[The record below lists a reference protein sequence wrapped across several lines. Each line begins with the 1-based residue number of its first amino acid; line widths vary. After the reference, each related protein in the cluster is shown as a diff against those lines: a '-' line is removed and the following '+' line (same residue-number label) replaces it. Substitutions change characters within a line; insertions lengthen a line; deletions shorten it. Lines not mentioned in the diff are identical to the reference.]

1 MSNKFPEQLNTLI
14 PMVVEQSS
22 RGERAY
28 DIYSRLLK
36 ERIVFVV
43 GPINDAVASLVTAQL
58 LFLESEDPK
67 KEISLYINSP
77 GGLVTAGL
85 GIYDTMQYIKPE
97 ISTLCIGQAASMG
110 SFLLAAGAKG
120 KRFSLPN
127 SRIMVHQPSAGFQG
141 QATDIEIHANEVLS
155 LKKRLN
161 EIYSKH
167 TGKSVDEIKSALER
181 DNFMTPDNAKS
192 FGLIDKV
199 VEKRE

>member
-1 MSNKFPEQLNTLI
+1 MTTKLFEQMSSLV

-36 ERIVFVV
+36 ERIIFLT
-43 GPINDAVASLVTAQL
+43 GQINDNVASLVTAQL
-58 LFLESEDPK
+58 LFLEAEDPK
-67 KEISLYINSP
+67 KEIYFYINSP

-85 GIYDTMQYIKPE
+85 GIYDTMQYVKPD

-110 SFLLAAGAKG
+110 SFLLAAGTKG

-167 TGKSVDEIKSALER
+167 TGKSVDEVKSALER
-181 DNFMTPDNAKS
+181 DNFMTADVAKS
-192 FGLIDKV
+192 FGLIDEV
-199 VEKRE
+199 VEKRS